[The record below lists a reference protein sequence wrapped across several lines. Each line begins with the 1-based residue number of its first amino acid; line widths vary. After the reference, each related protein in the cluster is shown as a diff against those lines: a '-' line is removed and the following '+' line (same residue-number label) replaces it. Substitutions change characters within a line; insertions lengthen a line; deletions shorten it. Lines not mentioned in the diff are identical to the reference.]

1 MKGFDRPLKPDW
13 IYKIIQEVEVG
24 ERVYERR
31 EKLYDILV
39 ELDGKTG
46 KRKVITVIGRYY
58 LKSFDKPKGRKVKS
72 NLVFNMIKDKPYE
85 ETISVM
91 LFNLLV
97 KAPVLQQFSEQLLN
111 YYNRNEDINS
121 DYLRKKSYEMIGERD
136 IAARSLRNFL
146 STLVDFEILEEKDN
160 RNYSWNDELKVNEE
174 NAINILKLYSEYYLN
189 SPQISLF
196 DLPESL
202 FFYFDM
208 PDLQQLANKYNNDL
222 WQYTRRVNTSLIT
235 FR

>member
-58 LKSFDKPKGRKVKS
+58 LKSFDKPKGKKVKS

-97 KAPVLQQFSEQLLN
+97 KAPVLQKFSEQLLN
-111 YYNRNEDINS
+111 YHNRNEDINS

-146 STLVDFEILEEKDN
+146 STLVDFEILKEEDN
-160 RNYSWNDELKVNEE
+160 KNYSWNDELKVNEE

-189 SPQISLF
+189 SPQISLY

-202 FFYFDM
+202 FFYFEM